1 MPIFPFRLT
10 VFNEHQID
18 RLDVFNFFLRTGN
31 KDHTVSLETLSIAAF
46 ELAFRI
52 SALID

>member
-31 KDHTVSLETLSIAAF
+31 KDHTVSLEIAAF